1 MSMDTRVRA
10 LLPKRSWAMR
20 RSSTEGR
27 RDLTNFTTS
36 PDLTSY
42 FFFTLPPKQEDM
54 KRRVVDHAEEQQVQ
68 WLENVFEALCCE
80 NDAVGLPRLAG
91 ERGGR
96 MDG

>member
-1 MSMDTRVRA
+1 
-10 LLPKRSWAMR
+10 MR